1 MKNITIIGAGPV
13 GSLAA
18 IYFAQHGHRVQI
30 IERRPDMRKT
40 RISAGRSINLA
51 LSDRGWRGIAGAG
64 IVQDI
69 AAVAIPMRGRMMH
82 SIESKQTYQQYG
94 TDEQAIYSVSRG
106 GINMELMDCAERH
119 ESISILFNKRCVHVD
134 LENATAIFEDNDTHE
149 RLTISSDCIIGADGA
164 YSAVRGAMQM
174 TDRFNYEQHYI
185 EHGYKELT
193 IPALPDGGFA
203 LDKYS
208 LHIWP
213 RSSYMLIALP
223 NMDGSFTC
231 TLFFPFEG
239 NPSFASL
246 QTDDDIMTFFQEQF
260 PDAVP
265 LMPTLLH
272 DFRHNPTSSL
282 MTVRCYPWSY
292 KNKVLLIG
300 DAAHAIV
307 PFFGQGMN
315 CGFEDCYV
323 LNTLLGQYSEENW
336 GEMFAQFGKIR
347 KPNGDAILQLALE
360 NFIEMRDK
368 VGDAEFLLRKKIEGI
383 AQEMQ
388 PTRFRSRYS
397 MVSFSHIP
405 YAETITIAQEQDVLV
420 DTIMALP
427 SIQDMLGTEELRSII
442 YTTMAALPERFG
454 DYSAPL

>member
-18 IYFAQHGHRVQI
+18 IYFAQHGHTVQI

-51 LSDRGWRGIAGAG
+51 LSDRGWRGLAGAG
-64 IVQDI
+64 IVNDI
-69 AAVAIPMRGRMMH
+69 ANVAIPMRGRMMH
-82 SIESKQTYQQYG
+82 SPEGRQTYQQYG

-119 ESISILFNKRCVHVD
+119 ESISIRFNLRCVHVD
-134 LENATAIFEDNDTHE
+134 LDNATAIFEDNDTHE
-149 RLTISSDCIIGADGA
+149 RVTISSDCIIGADGA
-164 YSAVRGAMQM
+164 YSAVRGAMQF

-193 IPALPDGGFA
+193 IPALPDGSFA
-203 LDKYS
+203 LDKHS

-239 NPSFASL
+239 DPSFASL
-246 QTDDDIMTFFQEQF
+246 QTDDDIMAFFRDQF
-260 PDAVP
+260 ADAVP
-265 LMPTLLH
+265 LMPTLL
-272 DFRHNPTSSL
+272 DDYRNNPTSSL
-282 MTVRCYPWSY
+282 MTVRCYPWSH

-323 LNTLLGQYSEENW
+323 LNSLLSEYHEDNW
-336 GEMFAQFGKIR
+336 GEMFAEFGKIR

-368 VGDAEFLLRKKIEGI
+368 VADTEFLLRKKIEGI

-388 PTRFRSRYS
+388 PKRFRSRYS

-405 YAETITIAQEQDVLV
+405 YAETITIAKEQDVLV
-420 DTIMALP
+420 DKIMALP
-427 SIQDMLGTEELRSII
+427 TIHDMLGTEELRTVI

-454 DYSAPL
+454 DYSSPL

>member
-1 MKNITIIGAGPV
+1 
-13 GSLAA
+13 
-18 IYFAQHGHRVQI
+18 
-30 IERRPDMRKT
+30 
-40 RISAGRSINLA
+40 
-51 LSDRGWRGIAGAG
+51 
-64 IVQDI
+64 
-69 AAVAIPMRGRMMH
+69 
-82 SIESKQTYQQYG
+82 
-94 TDEQAIYSVSRG
+94 
-106 GINMELMDCAERH
+106 MELMDCAERH
-119 ESISILFNKRCVHVD
+119 ESISIRFNMRCVHVD

-203 LDKYS
+203 LDKHS

-239 NPSFASL
+239 NLSFASL
-246 QTDDDIMTFFQEQF
+246 QTDDDIMAFFQEQF

-282 MTVRCYPWSY
+282 MTVRCFPWSY

-300 DAAHAIV
+300 DSAHAIV

-323 LNTLLGQYSEENW
+323 LNSLLGQYSEENW
-336 GEMFAQFGKIR
+336 GEMFAEFGKIR

-427 SIQDMLGTEELRSII
+427 TIQDMLGTEELRSLIS
-442 YTTMAALPERFG
+442 TTMAVLPERFG
-454 DYSAPL
+454 DYSSPL